1 MRFNLFYKLFKSN
14 SSVRAGGLCLCSPE
28 LYSAVNWAV
37 YIIRITAVF
46 WLVFSSFPLPLYA
59 VGKPPFAN
67 SQESIIESA
76 IDFHIHSS
84 PDVIPRRLDDF
95 EVAKLAAGA
104 HMKAVVLKNHYAST
118 AARAVLVNKIVPQI
132 EVFGGVVLNHSVG
145 GINPDAVDA
154 MHRIGGK
161 YGKVVWLPTVDAEHH
176 LQVFHKPGRGIKVAE
191 NGKVLPETAAVLKI
205 VAKENLILETG
216 HISSEE
222 VMAVVGEANL
232 LNIKNILITHAMADV
247 PGLSLENM
255 QAAAA
260 AGAFLELAFVN
271 DLMGENAADE
281 AHTNWHQVSI
291 TKMAAAIKLIGAEH
305 FVMSTDLGRKPDPL
319 PAEGYKL
326 FVEKLINEGI
336 SPHEIDLMTKHNPAR
351 LLGI

>member
-1 MRFNLFYKLFKSN
+1 MQ
-14 SSVRAGGLCLCSPE
+14 
-28 LYSAVNWAV
+28 
-37 YIIRITAVF
+37 AVF
-46 WLVFSSFPLPLYA
+46 LTLVWIVCYWFCLPVYA
-59 VGKPPFAN
+59 VGKPPIIN
-67 SQESIIESA
+67 LPKSTIESA

-84 PDVIPRRLDDF
+84 P
-95 EVAKLAAGA
+95 E
-104 HMKAVVLKNHYAST
+104 MKAVVLKNHLART
-118 AARAVLVNKIVPQI
+118 AGRAVLVNKIVPQI
-132 EVFGGVVLNHSVG
+132 EVFGGVVLNHAVG

-176 LQVFHKPGRGIKVAE
+176 LQVFHKSGSGIKVAE

-205 VAKENLILETG
+205 VAKENLVLETG

-222 VMAVVGEANL
+222 VMAVVGAANL

-255 QAAAA
+255 QRAAQM
-260 AGAFLELAFVN
+260 GAFLELAFVN
-271 DLMGENAADE
+271 DLMGENAADDG
-281 AHTNWHQVSI
+281 HKNWHQVSI
-291 TKMAAAIKLIGAEH
+291 SKMAAAIKLIGAEH
-305 FVMSTDLGRKPDPL
+305 FVLSTDLGRKPDPL

-326 FVEKLINEGI
+326 FVEKLMGEGI
-336 SPHEIDLMTKHNPAR
+336 SQREIDLTIEENPAR